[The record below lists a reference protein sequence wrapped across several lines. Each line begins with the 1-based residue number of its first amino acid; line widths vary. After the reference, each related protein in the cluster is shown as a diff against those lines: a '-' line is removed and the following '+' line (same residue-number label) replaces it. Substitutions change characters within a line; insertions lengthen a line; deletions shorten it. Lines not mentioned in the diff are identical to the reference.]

1 MRPDPGRPHPATASV
16 RSTLRL
22 ENLRFRNGG
31 PVDLAVE
38 PGECVT
44 LTGISGSGK
53 TLLLRAVADL
63 DPHSGGVFLDGVDCA
78 SIRAPEWRRLVGL
91 LPADSQWWRDSVGEH
106 FRELDSSWRAR
117 LGFEEGTLGWPV
129 VRLSTGE
136 RQRLALLR
144 LLMNRPQV
152 LLLDEPTANLD
163 LASTEQVEQLLDD
176 YRTEM
181 DAGVLWVTHDSAQ
194 AGRVGSRRLVLENG
208 HLAPGHPQ

>member
-1 MRPDPGRPHPATASV
+1 MRPDPGRPHPATASG

-78 SIRAPEWRRLVGL
+78 SIRAPEWRRRVGL

-106 FRELDSSWRAR
+106 FHELDSSWLAR